1 MPKQVIWSPLAEQD
15 LDALLNYL
23 HTAWNDSVVNQFLD
37 ELEHLIKHISAN
49 PHLFPLVHVKKK
61 VRKCVISKHN
71 SLFYRETK
79 QEIQILRLFDTRQ
92 HPKNLKIRD

>member
-15 LDALLNYL
+15 LDSLLNYL

-37 ELEHLIKHISAN
+37 ELEFLIKQISTN
-49 PHLFPLVHVKKK
+49 PHQFPLAHKKKK

-71 SLFYRETK
+71 SLFYREAK

-92 HPKNLKIRD
+92 HPGKLKI